1 MIPILSP
8 ILTVTMTSD
17 FLQPYQARIDAKL
30 NDLFT
35 SASPA
40 PALQQAMVYAS
51 LGGGKRLRASLVYL
65 GCEALSLDL
74 SVGDSAAIAVELMH
88 AYSLIH
94 DDLPAMDDDDLRRGQ
109 PSTHIKFGE
118 ATAILAGDALQSLA
132 FETLAKDEL
141 LAEGTRIKLIT
152 GLAHRAGH
160 QGMAGGQSLDMAAE
174 DQSLTGEAL
183 IQVHRLKTGALIEFA
198 ASAGAVIHDQATTRR
213 HPLATFGRDIGLAFQ
228 VQDDILD
235 EVSSTE
241 VLGKIQGSDR
251 SQQKS
256 TFVSLFGLEGAQ
268 EHLDQ
273 LLVNAT
279 EALTRSGLG
288 TTNLLALIEFVGNR
302 KY

>member
-1 MIPILSP
+1 MIQILSL
-8 ILTVTMTSD
+8 ILKVTMTSD
-17 FLQPYQARIDAKL
+17 FLRPYQDRIDAKL
-30 NDLFT
+30 NDLFS

-40 PALQQAMVYAS
+40 SALKQAMVYAS

-74 SVGDSAAIAVELMH
+74 SAGDSAAIAVELMH

-94 DDLPAMDDDDLRRGQ
+94 DDLPAMDDDALRRGQ
-109 PSTHIKFGE
+109 PSTHIKFDE

-132 FETLAKDEL
+132 FETLAGDEQ
-141 LAEGTRIKLIT
+141 LAEGIRIKLIT
-152 GLAHRAGH
+152 NLAHSVGH
-160 QGMAGGQSLDMAAE
+160 EGMAGGQALDMAAE
-174 DQSLTGEAL
+174 DQSLSSEEL

-198 ASAGAVIHDQATTRR
+198 ASCAAVIDDQGTGNR
-213 HPLATFGRDIGLAFQ
+213 HPLAAFGRDIGLAFQ
-228 VQDDILD
+228 VKDDILD

-251 SQQKS
+251 NQQKS
-256 TFVSLFGLEGAQ
+256 TFVSLFGLEGSR
-268 EHLDQ
+268 EHLDR
-273 LLVNAT
+273 LLVNAS
-279 EALTRSGLG
+279 EALTRADLG